1 MHNLFTPNPLNVSS
15 IDSFIIDEDSEEINN
30 STANISLNNFEKS
43 YFDIFHNNSNE
54 LNIINNNSVKK
65 VENKN
70 KKKLL
75 FVAQNR
81 KRKRGKQGKGKSQ
94 KERSAWDR
102 DNIITKIQV
111 HFLNFVIHLLTN

>member
-1 MHNLFTPNPLNVSS
+1 M
-15 IDSFIIDEDSEEINN
+15 
-30 STANISLNNFEKS
+30 
-43 YFDIFHNNSNE
+43 
-54 LNIINNNSVKK
+54 KK